1 MGDLIQIAADIAQQG
16 IHFSDMRVVYFRS
29 FSVERQICFS
39 SWKDDIFL
47 LKCIVRHHSNKIV
60 RDEFWYVCSLKSS
73 NSFFSIKKSTKK
85 LSNQFGYDSYG
96 TWFFVGLDRCI
107 CKLF

>member
-1 MGDLIQIAADIAQQG
+1 M
-16 IHFSDMRVVYFRS
+16 F
-29 FSVERQICFS
+29 
-39 SWKDDIFL
+39 IFL

-73 NSFFSIKKSTKK
+73 NLVFSIKKSTKK

-96 TWFFVGLDRCI
+96 TWFGQMYL
-107 CKLF
+107 